1 MGNTLASEKMHL
13 AKTAQE
19 IESGLKAKV
28 TLLETKV
35 QEKAKAVAELRSE
48 VEESKQ
54 KYTAEKA
61 CSDEK
66 STQLADLDAK
76 INDLNGQVEVQA
88 QSMADLTKQLNTLA
102 SEKMHLAKT
111 AQEIESGLEAKV
123 TSLETE

>member
-1 MGNTLASEKMHL
+1 MADLTKQLNTLASEKMHL
-13 AKTAQE
+13 EKTAQE
-19 IESGLKAKV
+19 IESGLEAKV
-28 TLLETKV
+28 TSLETEV

-76 INDLNGQVEVQA
+76 AGLLFVH
-88 QSMADLTKQLNTLA
+88 TPC
-102 SEKMHLAKT
+102 HLQFLLIYGKFWRIL
-111 AQEIESGLEAKV
+111 QNFNKFW
-123 TSLETE
+123 

>member
-1 MGNTLASEKMHL
+1 MADLTKQLNTLASEKMHL

-28 TLLETKV
+28 TSLETEV

-66 STQLADLDAK
+66 STQLADL
-76 INDLNGQVEVQA
+76 
-88 QSMADLTKQLNTLA
+88 
-102 SEKMHLAKT
+102 
-111 AQEIESGLEAKV
+111 EAKAGLLFV
-123 TSLETE
+123 HTSCHLQFLIIYGKFWRILIKF

>member
-1 MGNTLASEKMHL
+1 MGHL

-19 IESGLKAKV
+19 IESGLEAKV
-28 TLLETKV
+28 TSLETEV

-66 STQLADLDAK
+66 SKKLADLNVKDVKTTLHWAARM
-76 INDLNGQVEVQA
+76 NRLNVVKELLRRGANIEVQ
-88 QSMADLTKQLNTLA
+88 D
-102 SEKMHLAKT
+102 EY
-111 AQEIESGLEAKV
+111 G
-123 TSLETE
+123 ET